1 MFSSLKVLFVFLATC
16 LGAGLWGYGVGLVC
30 MEAKIRNGEVDEAWL
45 LRALEMCRWR
55 KSMPGKDKPN
65 A

>member
-1 MFSSLKVLFVFLATC
+1 MFSFTALLFVFFQ
-16 LGAGLWGYGVGLVC
+16 GVIVGYVIGMVC
-30 MEAKIRNGEVDEAWL
+30 KAVKIRSGKADEAWL

-55 KSMPGKDKPN
+55 KSMPGKDKSN